1 MKEKKLSSFAKVF
14 VVAWFLIVLF
24 YASVVIL
31 KAVPV
36 RTRLVA
42 KWQHKLK
49 ITLVRPDD
57 HSFYIEDNMIKK
69 LEEGYQSGSYQYDDD
84 VISFYIG
91 NESIDFEQTHIYL
104 PEENDRELSEDE
116 MRNWLNQVAST
127 GELPAGT
134 RLDKFDAKFGE
145 QNGYNIRGTGKYKG
159 FIAVSGGTAHI
170 PISDTDGEEVH
181 QKELEDAEAG
191 AMAWVASLCLI
202 MAGLS
207 SGVFVF
213 AAQKKEKAL
222 YVYGCWTLVG
232 GALLFAFVGIVMT
245 MVK

>member
-1 MKEKKLSSFAKVF
+1 MTNEREETFILCQGVCGCVVPDRAVLCLSC
-14 VVAWFLIVLF
+14 
-24 YASVVIL
+24 
-31 KAVPV
+31 
-36 RTRLVA
+36 
-42 KWQHKLK
+42 H
-49 ITLVRPDD
+49 
-57 HSFYIEDNMIKK
+57 IE
-69 LEEGYQSGSYQYDDD
+69 GCACT
-84 VISFYIG
+84 
-91 NESIDFEQTHIYL
+91 NE
-104 PEENDRELSEDE
+104 
-116 MRNWLNQVAST
+116 T
-127 GELPAGT
+127 GELPAST

-191 AMAWVASLCLI
+191 AMVLVAFLCLI